1 VVTAALVQA
10 PIAASAPAPRV
21 VSRWNPA
28 NAVTASRFLTLPP
41 FVWAV
46 MHDQHQL
53 ATLFMLICGL
63 LDKLDGLVARIFDCR
78 SQFGEVF
85 DAVTDGIC
93 YGFGLIVVAAFG
105 WAPIIPAV
113 LVIVL
118 GLGNSGL
125 RGLYMRRAKRP
136 VNYKSYAMERVVAY
150 TAYLIG
156 FATGGYEVQYFYW
169 AFVPVML
176 VTVAHDAKRMLLD
189 AVPPAPAGGYGSAA

>member
-1 VVTAALVQA
+1 MSAALA
-10 PIAASAPAPRV
+10 EAPAAIPARRV

-46 MHDQHQL
+46 MHDHRQY
-53 ATLFMLICGL
+53 ATLFILICGL

-78 SQFGEVF
+78 SQFGEIF
-85 DAVTDGIC
+85 DAITDGIC
-93 YGFGLIVVAAFG
+93 YGFGLLVVAYFG
-105 WAPIIPAV
+105 WAPLIPAL

-156 FATGGYEVQYFYW
+156 FATGGYLVTYFYW
-169 AFVPVML
+169 AFVPVMVL
-176 VTVAHDAKRMLLD
+176 TIAHDAKRMLLD
-189 AVPPAPAGGYGSAA
+189 PVPAAPPGGYGSTA